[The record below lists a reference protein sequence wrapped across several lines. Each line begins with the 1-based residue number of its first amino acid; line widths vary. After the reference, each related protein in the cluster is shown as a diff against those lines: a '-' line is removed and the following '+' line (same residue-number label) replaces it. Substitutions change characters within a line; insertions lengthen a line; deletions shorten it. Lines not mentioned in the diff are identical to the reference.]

1 MPRAASTMLAPSAPS
16 CPAVIACHERGLG
29 ALAAASSA
37 ALLEYP
43 KQLATFVD
51 RARSRTEAAP
61 DPEVN
66 EWPMHCWRRSAIQ
79 ILLDE
84 HADTAVASTI
94 DLDSVDELDGE
105 LRRLGL
111 DAPPV
116 PRDEIPNVP
125 HSHWW
130 WRYPETAAS

>member
-1 MPRAASTMLAPSAPS
+1 
-16 CPAVIACHERGLG
+16 
-29 ALAAASSA
+29 
-37 ALLEYP
+37 
-43 KQLATFVD
+43 
-51 RARSRTEAAP
+51 
-61 DPEVN
+61 
-66 EWPMHCWRRSAIQ
+66 MHCWRRSAIQ

-84 HADTAVASTI
+84 YADTAVASTI